1 MRLSGH
7 ALRPSEAQAQFLG
20 KFSLRA
26 KPDNLPADG
35 PEIRFPHLYYMPKQ
49 IKYSE
54 EARRKLKVGID
65 KLANVVI
72 VTLGPKGRNVVLDKG
87 FGSPTITNDGVTIA
101 KEVELDDKIE
111 NLGAEI
117 LKEVAEKTNDI
128 AGDGTTTAVLLAQS
142 IINEGLKNVTAGSN
156 PLAIKRGLDKGLK
169 IVIENLKK
177 ISKPTQTKEEIA
189 QVATIAA
196 ENSEI
201 GNLIAQIM
209 EEVGKDGVVTIEE
222 SKTFGLQKEIVK
234 GLQFDRGYISPYMIT
249 NLERMEAVFED
260 SFILVTDKKISSLTE
275 ILPTMEKVAQ
285 TGKKELVIIAE
296 EVEGDALATL
306 VVNKLRGTFNS
317 LAIKSPGFGD
327 RKKEM
332 LEDIACL
339 TGAQVISEELG
350 LKLENIE
357 LKQLGSARRV
367 VSTKENTTVIEGK
380 GKKEEIESR
389 IKQIR
394 RELEKTESE
403 FDKEKLQERLAKLA
417 GGVAVIK
424 VGAATEVEQKAK
436 QHKTED
442 ALSATRAAIEEGIVP
457 GGGIALLRC
466 QEILEKVEVEAEEKI
481 GFNILKRALEEPLRR
496 ITQNAGIDGSVAV
509 AEVRKMK
516 LNEGFNAQKM
526 VYEDLVKNGIV
537 DPTKVVRTA
546 LQNAVSAA
554 SMLLTTEAV
563 VAEKEEE
570 KKKHSGMPPM
580 AEDY

>member
-1 MRLSGH
+1 M
-7 ALRPSEAQAQFLG
+7 A
-20 KFSLRA
+20 
-26 KPDNLPADG
+26 
-35 PEIRFPHLYYMPKQ
+35 KQ

-54 EARRKLKVGID
+54 EARRKLKAGID
-65 KLANVVI
+65 KLANAVI
-72 VTLGPKGRNVVLDKG
+72 ITLGPKGRNVVLDKG

-101 KEVELDDKIE
+101 KEIELDDKIE

-117 LKEVAEKTNDI
+117 LKEVAEKTNDV

-177 ISKPTQTKEEIA
+177 VSKPIQTKEEIA

-234 GLQFDRGYISPYMIT
+234 GLQFDRGYVSPYMIT

-260 SFILVTDKKISSLTE
+260 PLILITDKKISSLNE

-317 LAIKSPGFGD
+317 LAIKAPGFGD

-332 LEDIACL
+332 LQDIACL
-339 TGAQVISEELG
+339 TGAQLICEELG

-367 VSTKENTTVIEGK
+367 VSAKENTTIVEGK

-394 RELEKTESE
+394 RELEKTESG

-424 VGAATEVEQKAK
+424 VGAVTEVEQKAR

-442 ALSATRAAIEEGIVP
+442 ALSATRAAIEQGIVP
-457 GGGIALLRC
+457 GGGVALLRS
-466 QEILEKVEVEAEEKI
+466 QEILEKVGVEAEEKI

-496 ITQNAGIDGSVAV
+496 ISQNAGIDGSVAV

-516 LNEGFNAQKM
+516 PNEGFNAQKM

-546 LQNAVSAA
+546 LENAVSAA

-563 VAEKEEE
+563 VCELPEE
-570 KKKHSGMPPM
+570 KKKVSSMPPM
-580 AEDY
+580 DGDY